1 MLLLLLIVSLLR
13 LLHSNVLLELIE
25 QGRELSFEV
34 IVDLAKLLD
43 LLTEVVLLLHKSLRV
58 DFQRVASRLQI

>member
-34 IVDLAKLLD
+34 IVDFAKLLD